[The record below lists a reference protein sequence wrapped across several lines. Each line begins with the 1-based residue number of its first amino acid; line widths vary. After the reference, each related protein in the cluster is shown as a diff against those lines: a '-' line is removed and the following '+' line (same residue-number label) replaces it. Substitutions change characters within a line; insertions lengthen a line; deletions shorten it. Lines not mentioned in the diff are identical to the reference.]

1 MKNKIKCLLVNPYQL
16 PKEIEINNDLET
28 LQQYVGGYI
37 ETIQYND
44 VIIICNDEGKLNYM
58 QPNRAIGSDI
68 IFGPFLVVGDDFENA
83 DFKSLTERQI
93 LENKIRF
100 DKYSIRKTN
109 DKINQI
115 LSKTV
120 NDIIQIKKDE
130 YNCER

>member
-16 PKEIEINNDLET
+16 PKEVEINNDLET

-115 LSKTV
+115 LGKTV
-120 NDIIQIKKDE
+120 NDIIKLKKDE

>member
-44 VIIICNDEGKLNYM
+44 VIIICNDEGNLNYM

-115 LSKTV
+115 LGKTV

-130 YNCER
+130 YSCER

>member
-83 DFKSLTERQI
+83 DFKSLTERQM

-115 LSKTV
+115 LGKTV
-120 NDIIQIKKDE
+120 NDIIQIKKEE

>member
-16 PKEIEINNDLET
+16 PKEIEMNNDLET

-115 LSKTV
+115 LGKTV

-130 YNCER
+130 YKCER